1 MVALVK
7 QEDVSDLISEHE
19 AVNAV
24 ARDLLRQDDTI
35 LFCP

>member
-1 MVALVK
+1 MVALAK
-7 QEDVSDLISEHE
+7 QEAGDLISEHE